1 MMTRFVIQ
9 RILLLSAIGLLLF
22 GMSRPPEQES
32 QWLLC
37 LWLATIPVA
46 ILGLGEIPLLL
57 RVNDTQR
64 SLQSLTIVIAI
75 AFGMLSLQLLRD
87 QVIWSQYLADR
98 VVVNQSTGETSSNVR
113 TLMLTAR
120 TFRGAIRDRNNT
132 ILTET
137 IVGADGR
144 TARRYPTADPSAFTP
159 ILGVVNSRYGVS
171 GLEASYADYLTGDRN
186 IIGRF
191 VRMINAQPAQGDN
204 LELSIDAALQQD
216 VAAILA
222 GRVGAGVVLDPSTGA
237 VLAMVSTP
245 SYNPNDLTSNLD
257 ADRLADQTR
266 MDAAWQQL
274 LNPANNQPLLNRAI
288 QGRYPPGST
297 FKLVTAAIA
306 LENAGVA
313 RPDDITCPEQL
324 EVEPGAPPVV
334 NAIPNLMRF
343 TGEPASLRT
352 VIGFSCNTAFAQYAL
367 RLGAYRL
374 MAGAEKFGFAV
385 PTKSDE
391 AITMTDLP
399 TLASL
404 IYNNDNFLD
413 RLPGLADTG
422 YGQGELQVTP
432 LQMAM
437 VAATIGNN
445 GVLMRPYIVER
456 VVRANGTELYKHTS
470 FPVGRPISNRS
481 ATILR
486 DAMRF
491 AVTDGFGKAAQAV
504 EGVAVGG
511 KSGTAEYGGPDTHAW
526 FVALAP
532 IENPRFA
539 VAVLIENGGEGS
551 GIGASLAGQI
561 LRAAFTDIPVV
572 TPAP

>member
-1 MMTRFVIQ
+1 M
-9 RILLLSAIGLLLF
+9 
-22 GMSRPPEQES
+22 
-32 QWLLC
+32 
-37 LWLATIPVA
+37 
-46 ILGLGEIPLLL
+46 
-57 RVNDTQR
+57 
-64 SLQSLTIVIAI
+64 
-75 AFGMLSLQLLRD
+75 
-87 QVIWSQYLADR
+87 
-98 VVVNQSTGETSSNVR
+98 
-113 TLMLTAR
+113 
-120 TFRGAIRDRNNT
+120 
-132 ILTET
+132 
-137 IVGADGR
+137 
-144 TARRYPTADPSAFTP
+144 
-159 ILGVVNSRYGVS
+159 VNSRYGVS

-191 VRMINAQPAQGDN
+191 VRLINAQPAQGDN
-204 LELSIDAALQQD
+204 LELTIDATLQQD

-222 GRVGAGVVLDPSTGA
+222 GKVGAGVVLDPNTGA

-245 SYNPNDLTSNLD
+245 SYNPSDLTSNLD
-257 ADRLADQTR
+257 ADRLVDQNR

-274 LNPANNQPLLNRAI
+274 LDPVNNQPLLNRAI

-297 FKLVTAAIA
+297 FKLVTAAMA

-334 NAIPNLMRF
+334 NAVPNLKRF
-343 TGEPASLRT
+343 TGDPASLRT

-385 PTKSDE
+385 PTKPDE

-445 GVLMRPYIVER
+445 GVLMRPYMVER

-470 FPVGRPISNRS
+470 FPVGRPISNRN

-504 EGVAVGG
+504 DGVAVGG
-511 KSGTAEYGGPDTHAW
+511 KSGTAEYGGPNTHAW

-532 IENPRFA
+532 IDNPRFA

-561 LRAAFTDIPVV
+561 LRAAFTDMPVV

>member
-1 MMTRFVIQ
+1 MMTRFVVQ
-9 RILLLSAIGLLLF
+9 RILLFSAIGLLLF
-22 GMSRPPEQES
+22 GMSRPPDQES

-37 LWLATIPVA
+37 LWLAAIPVA
-46 ILGLGEIPLLL
+46 MLGLGEIPLLL

-64 SLQSLTIVIAI
+64 SLQSLTIIIAI
-75 AFGMLSLQLLRD
+75 AFGMLSLQLLRN

-98 VVVNQSTGETSSNVR
+98 VVVNQSTGETASNVR
-113 TLMLTAR
+113 TLMLTSR
-120 TFRGAIRDRNNT
+120 TFRGTIRDRNKN

-137 IVGADGR
+137 VVGADGR
-144 TARRYPTADPSAFTP
+144 TARRYPTNNPSAFTP
-159 ILGVVNSRYGVS
+159 VLGVVNARYGVS

-186 IIGRF
+186 SIGRF
-191 VRMINAQPAQGDN
+191 VRLINAQPAQGDN
-204 LELSIDAALQQD
+204 LELTIDASLQQD
-216 VAAILA
+216 VVAILA
-222 GRVGAGVVLDPSTGA
+222 GRVGAAVVLDPHSGA
-237 VLAMVSTP
+237 VLAMVSSP
-245 SYNPNDLTSNLD
+245 SYNPIDLTINLD
-257 ADRLADQTR
+257 ADRVSEQTR

-274 LNPANNQPLLNRAI
+274 LDPANNQPLLNRAI

-306 LENAGVA
+306 LENSGIA
-313 RPDDITCPEQL
+313 RPDDITCPEQFA
-324 EVEPGAPPVV
+324 VEPGAPPVV
-334 NAIPNLMRF
+334 NAVHNLLRF
-343 TGEPASLRT
+343 TGDPASLRN

-367 RLGAYRL
+367 RLGAFRL
-374 MAGAEKFGFAV
+374 IAGAEKFGFAV
-385 PTKSDE
+385 PAKPNE
-391 AITMTDLP
+391 AVTMTDLP

-404 IYNNDNFLD
+404 LYNNDNFLD

-456 VVRANGTELYKHTS
+456 VVRSNGTELYTHMG
-470 FPVGRPISNRS
+470 FPVGRAISNRS

-511 KSGTAEYGGPDTHAW
+511 KSGTAEYGGPNTHAW

-551 GIGASLAGQI
+551 GVGASLAGQI
-561 LRAAFTDIPVV
+561 LRAAFNDVPGG